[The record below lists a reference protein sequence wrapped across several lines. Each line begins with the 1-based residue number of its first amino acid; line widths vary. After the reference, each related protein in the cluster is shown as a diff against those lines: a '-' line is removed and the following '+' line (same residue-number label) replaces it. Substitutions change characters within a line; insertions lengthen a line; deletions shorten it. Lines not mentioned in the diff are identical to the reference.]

1 MSSVHRLL
9 AAAAALFLLLGGSV
23 ANAEDKVIAKVN
35 GKTIT
40 EADMRLAEAEIGS
53 DLGSLP
59 PATRRRVLVEF
70 LIENQL
76 FADAAEGQKL
86 ASGAA
91 FNERM
96 QYWRRRSLRD
106 SYFDTTVKDTI
117 SDADARKFYDAQIG
131 GKTGEEEVRARH
143 ILVESKEK
151 AREVFEK
158 LAHGSDF
165 AALAKEYSKDPGSK
179 DQGGELGFFARGQM
193 VPQFEEA
200 AFKLQKGEVS
210 EPFQSQFGWHIVR
223 VDERRQRAAPPFEAV
238 KDRLVAAMIHKKAQQ
253 IAGDLRGK
261 AQIEYID
268 PEIKSSVENERAGAR
283 PKQ

>member
-1 MSSVHRLL
+1 MTHRFGV
-9 AAAAALFLLLGGSV
+9 AAAALCILLGGMPADAQDSIV
-23 ANAEDKVIAKVN
+23 AKVN

-40 EADMRLAEAEIGS
+40 EADMKLAEAEIGS

-59 PATRRRVLVEF
+59 ELTKRRVLVEF

-76 FADAAEGQKL
+76 FADAAEGKNL
-86 ASGAA
+86 GSGAA
-91 FNERM
+91 FKERL
-96 QYWRRRSLRD
+96 QYWRRRALRD
-106 SYFDTTVKDTI
+106 AYFDTTVRDTI
-117 SDADARKFYDAQIG
+117 NEAEAKKLYEGMIG
-131 GKTGEEEVRARH
+131 AAKPEEEVSARH
-143 ILVESKEK
+143 ILVESKDK
-151 AREVFEK
+151 ARELYEK

-165 AALAKEYSKDPGSK
+165 AQLAKERSKDPGSK
-179 DQGGELGFFARGQM
+179 DQGGELGFFTRGQM

-200 AFKLQKGEVS
+200 AFKLRKGEVG

-223 VDERRQRAAPPFEAV
+223 VDERRQRPAPRFEAV
-238 KDRLVAAMIHKKAQQ
+238 KDRVVADMIHKKAQQ

-268 PEIKSSVENERAGAR
+268 PEIKSAIDKERSGSR